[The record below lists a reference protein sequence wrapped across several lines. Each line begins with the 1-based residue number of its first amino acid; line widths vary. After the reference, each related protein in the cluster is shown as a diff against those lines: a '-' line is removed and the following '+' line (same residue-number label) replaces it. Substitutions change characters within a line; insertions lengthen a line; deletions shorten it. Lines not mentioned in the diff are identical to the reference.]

1 MNCYGIM
8 WKILRKMKRNRGFG
22 MGVKSII
29 LKEMNMERIRT
40 LQNHKI
46 KLREEINSNIYE
58 ENEEL
63 ILGMKI
69 RYKEKTYYIDL
80 DENVVKGVI

>member
-1 MNCYGIM
+1 M
-8 WKILRKMKRNRGFG
+8 WKILRKMKGNRGFD
-22 MGVKSII
+22 MGVKSVI

-63 ILGMKI
+63 IV
-69 RYKEKTYYIDL
+69 RYLKLERL
-80 DENVVKGVI
+80 FNEVICYEAKCLSEF

>member
-1 MNCYGIM
+1 M

-63 ILGMKI
+63 II
-69 RYKEKTYYIDL
+69 RYLKLERLFNEIICYEAKCL
-80 DENVVKGVI
+80 SEF

>member
-1 MNCYGIM
+1 
-8 WKILRKMKRNRGFG
+8 

-29 LKEMNMERIRT
+29 LKAMNMERIRT

-63 ILGMKI
+63 II
-69 RYKEKTYYIDL
+69 RYLKLERL
-80 DENVVKGVI
+80 FNEVICYEAKCLSEF